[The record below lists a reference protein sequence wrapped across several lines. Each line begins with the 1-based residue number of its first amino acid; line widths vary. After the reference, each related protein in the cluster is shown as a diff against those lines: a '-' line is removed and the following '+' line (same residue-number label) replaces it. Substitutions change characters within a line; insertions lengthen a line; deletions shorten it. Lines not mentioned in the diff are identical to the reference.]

1 MLLRYI
7 KIYFAFL
14 KQMIKSSLQYKA
26 DYAIGI
32 CSTFIMEISKFLFI
46 WVVFRNIN
54 YVQGWS
60 FYEIAFVFGVFTL
73 SKAVFEFL
81 FHNVWDLEFFV
92 RVGTFDV
99 MLIKP
104 VNTLFY
110 FCTFKINI
118 GAIGELIVGF
128 AIIMKSLFEI
138 KQSVGIL
145 DISVLLLFVV
155 SGAFIIFAILMI
167 PSTICFR
174 FIASR
179 EFVRSVQE
187 IGSFAQFPLNFYNK
201 FIRIFL
207 TVVMPY
213 SFASFYPAEYFLR
226 KGIHNISLL
235 TPVVAVVVWILMLK
249 IWNYS
254 IKNYSST
261 GS

>member
-7 KIYFAFL
+7 KIYLAFFN
-14 KQMIKSSLQYKA
+14 QIIKSALQYKA

-46 WVVFRNIN
+46 WVVFKNIN
-54 YVQGWS
+54 NIHGWS

-73 SKAVFEFL
+73 SKAFFEFL
-81 FHNVWDLEFFV
+81 FHNVWDLEYFV
-92 RVGTFDV
+92 RVGAFDT

-110 FCTFKINI
+110 FCSFKINI
-118 GAIGELIVGF
+118 GAIGELVVGF
-128 AIIMKSLFEI
+128 AIVFKSLFEI
-138 KQSVGIL
+138 KQHVNII
-145 DISVLLLFVV
+145 DISVLLLFVI
-155 SGAFIIFAILMI
+155 SGAFIFFAIIMI

-187 IGSFAQFPLNFYNK
+187 VGSFAQFPLNFYNK
-201 FIRIFL
+201 FIKIFISIVL
-207 TVVMPY
+207 PY
-213 SFASFYPAEYFLR
+213 SFASFYPASYFLD
-226 KGIHNISLL
+226 KGFFNASLL
-235 TPVVAVVVWILMLK
+235 TPVVAILLWAIMLK

-254 IKNYSST
+254 IRNYSST